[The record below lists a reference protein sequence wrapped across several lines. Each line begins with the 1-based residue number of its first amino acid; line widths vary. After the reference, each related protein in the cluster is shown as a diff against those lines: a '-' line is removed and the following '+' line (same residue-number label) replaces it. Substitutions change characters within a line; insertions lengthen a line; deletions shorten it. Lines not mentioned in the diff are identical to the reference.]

1 MGVINDYE
9 AIKIFRRDLLDAVN
23 GLNEQLR
30 KTEAA
35 MDEVAAVWKD
45 YQFQKWYTDFNEDK
59 EIIPPLCNRLELYEG
74 DVLYPL
80 QVKLKHYLDL

>member
-9 AIKIFRRDLLDAVN
+9 AIKKFRRDLQEAVN

-45 YQFQKWYTDFNEDK
+45 SQFQKWYTDFNEDK
-59 EIIPPLCNRLELYEG
+59 EIIPPLCNHLEAYES

-80 QVKLKHYLDL
+80 QRRLEHYLSL